1 MDRHPID
8 LDLLLGD
15 PFVRVSHTGE
25 TLEHNR
31 AFLELAEHCGASPE
45 LRQVFGPAVVPL
57 LEQAAREGRTCAF
70 LPLAR
75 GPEPR
80 RTYRIALTSGGPRA
94 SIAALLV
101 DVSDEIAWRRQLF
114 ERNRDLTVLNDI
126 GAAVSS
132 TLDLDALARRIYEQA
147 GRIMRTHNF
156 YIALHDRETDTI
168 VFPIYIEDQAP
179 RKLSQRPFANGLTEH
194 VLRTQRPLLLS
205 GDVLAQ
211 ARALGADPIGRPSC
225 AYLAVPMLSD
235 GEAVGVIALQD
246 FESAEAYTQHDLEV
260 LTIVAGQG
268 AAAVRNA
275 RLFADTRTAYLE
287 LSQAQQRLLESERL
301 RGITETV
308 GALNHEVNNPL
319 AAIAGNAQLLLRG
332 AYRLSDEVRQK
343 VESML
348 EGARRI
354 QRVTGKM
361 ATLIQ
366 ATSSP
371 YPGQG
376 VILDVERSVS
386 RDELADPPVGPDP
399 AAAEALGGP
408 IAPARPRP
416 AEAPAP
422 AAAPDPGDPPTS

>member
-1 MDRHPID
+1 MESHPID

-15 PFVRVSHTGE
+15 PFVRVSRTGE

-31 AFLELAEHCGASPE
+31 AFLDLAQHCGASPE
-45 LRQVFGPAVVPL
+45 LPQIFGSGVFLL
-57 LEQAAREGRTCAF
+57 LEQAARDGGACAF

-80 RTYRIALTSGGPRA
+80 RTYRIALKSAGPHEA
-94 SIAALLV
+94 IAALLV

-132 TLDLDALARRIYEQA
+132 TLELDALAHRIYEQA
-147 GRIMRTHNF
+147 GRIMRTQNF

-168 VFPIYIEDQAP
+168 VFPIYVEDQAP
-179 RKLSQRPFANGLTEH
+179 RKLSQRPFANGLTEY

-211 ARALGADPIGRPSC
+211 ARELGADPIGRPSC
-225 AYLAVPMLSD
+225 AYLAVPMLAD
-235 GEAVGVIALQD
+235 GVAVGVIALQD
-246 FESAEAYTQHDLEV
+246 FESAAAYTQHDLEV

-275 RLFADTRTAYLE
+275 RLFAAARSAYLE
-287 LSQAQQRLLESERL
+287 LSQAQERLLESERL
-301 RGITETV
+301 RSITETV

-366 ATSSP
+366 ATSAP

-386 RDELADPPVGPDP
+386 RDELADPPAGTSP
-399 AAAEALGGP
+399 AAPEYL
-408 IAPARPRP
+408 RP
-416 AEAPAP
+416 AAAPAP
-422 AAAPDPGDPPTS
+422 AVAPESSDPPPS